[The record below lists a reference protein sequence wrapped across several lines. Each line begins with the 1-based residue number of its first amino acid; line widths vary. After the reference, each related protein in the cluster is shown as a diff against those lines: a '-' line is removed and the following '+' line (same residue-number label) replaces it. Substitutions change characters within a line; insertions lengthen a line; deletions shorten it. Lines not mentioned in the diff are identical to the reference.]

1 MSVIAVC
8 SGKGSP
14 GATFVAVNLAT
25 ALARGNDV
33 LLLDLDPAG
42 GDVAAYLGLDPRRGI
57 LPLLR
62 MDNEIPKPEAIVH
75 EAEDR
80 DGLLALSG
88 FPESSPIAS
97 SSVLS
102 CLVDRAKQTD
112 RTVVVDIGRITSDSA
127 LVAREADFIL
137 IVVRPDL
144 VSVLGAERALKF
156 LKERRV
162 DLSLTASV
170 ISGLERRRPGDIA
183 EVGKAMGISVVG
195 TIPLHHRSARR
206 ALIAQK
212 PIRKGRLHK
221 SFRMLAEEVRSR
233 IEPPAELQPPT
244 DLVEAA
250 V

>member
-25 ALARGNDV
+25 ALSHGNDV

-42 GDVAAYLGLDPRRGI
+42 GDIAAYLGLDPRRGI
-57 LPLLR
+57 FPLLR
-62 MDNEIPKPEAIVH
+62 MDNDIPKPEAIVH
-75 EAEDR
+75 EAEER
-80 DGLLALSG
+80 GGLLALSG
-88 FPESSPIAS
+88 FPESSPATS
-97 SSVLS
+97 PSVLS
-102 CLVDRAKQTD
+102 CLVSRAKQTD
-112 RTVVVDIGRITSDSA
+112 RTVVVDIGRITTDSA
-127 LVAREADFIL
+127 IVAREADFIL

-144 VSVLGAERALKF
+144 VSVLGAERALRS

-162 DLSLTASV
+162 DFSHTAAV

-183 EVGKAMGISVVG
+183 EVAKAMGISVAG
-195 TIPLHHRSARR
+195 TIPLHHRSARQ

-212 PIRKGRLHK
+212 PIQKGRLHK

-233 IEPPAELQPPT
+233 MEPPAEPQPAPQ
-244 DLVEAA
+244 LVEA
-250 V
+250 VG